1 MDAMGLAFMS
11 ALEVKL
17 RSLCLCGNPLNGWTL
32 SPSENAT
39 L

>member
-1 MDAMGLAFMS
+1 MDAMGLVFMR

-17 RSLCLCGNPLNGWTL
+17 GSLCLCGNPLNGWTL
-32 SPSENAT
+32 SPAENAT